1 MPSPENKIK
10 EFYYEESA
18 GVPKN
23 RRMIGIPVQ
32 HKNKDAVVYFYMK
45 GVGSP
50 ELGKRFKKKIR
61 RIIEG
66 RVLDEELLHCDF
78 AEKISDEKRR
88 HYEIVEWWTSHRL
101 RQAILQFG
109 RIIRRAMRIKITENY
124 QKKYEFHVLV
134 DSWN

>member
-1 MPSPENKIK
+1 MSSPENKIND
-10 EFYYEESA
+10 FYYEESA
-18 GVPKN
+18 GVRKN
-23 RRMIGIPVQ
+23 RRMIGITTQ
-32 HKNKDAVVYFYMK
+32 HKNRDAVVYFYIK

-50 ELGKRFKKKIR
+50 ELGKRFKNKIR

-66 RVLDEELLHCDF
+66 RVLDEALLHCDF
-78 AEKISDEKRR
+78 AETISDEKRR
-88 HYEIVEWWTSHRL
+88 YYEIVEWWTSHRL

-109 RIIRRAMRIKITENY
+109 RVIRRAMRIKITENY